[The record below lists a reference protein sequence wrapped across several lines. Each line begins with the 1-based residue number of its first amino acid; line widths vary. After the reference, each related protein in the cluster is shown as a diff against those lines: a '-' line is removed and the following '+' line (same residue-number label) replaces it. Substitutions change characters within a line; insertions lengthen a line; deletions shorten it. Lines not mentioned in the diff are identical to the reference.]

1 MLFGVPGVAVEGDN
15 MLPCSQ
21 PVAAMEPAEDTTAW
35 GTYWATAVPAVSDLM
50 QPGSMVD
57 EFNTTAAHDEHL
69 GVPSSYT
76 PHDLWSPLS
85 SSGVCHRGDPYLSE
99 DSLGL
104 PHPPP
109 LPALLSP
116 VTSELAPG
124 ISSSEAGSCTEGG
137 GSPADDSAGG
147 APQHGGETGGDAS
160 VVAPTQPVN
169 DAVVHMTSLAK
180 HFHVPRK
187 EAAAAMGICVTI
199 LKRRCRSV
207 GIHAWP
213 YRKMAMV
220 EKRIQL
226 RETMLLDGSA
236 ELTDDSSEA
245 LRAEISELKLRMDL
259 LRKNPNLKSS
269 DLV

>member
-21 PVAAMEPAEDTTAW
+21 PVAAMEPADDTTAW

-187 EAAAAMGICVTI
+187 EAAAGKLWTLCYECTSQDKVGESCGR
-199 LKRRCRSV
+199 LRRL
-207 GIHAWP
+207 
-213 YRKMAMV
+213 
-220 EKRIQL
+220 RIWRECCSMLTSDTLAVL
-226 RETMLLDGSA
+226 RLL
-236 ELTDDSSEA
+236 LF
-245 LRAEISELKLRMDL
+245 
-259 LRKNPNLKSS
+259 
-269 DLV
+269 